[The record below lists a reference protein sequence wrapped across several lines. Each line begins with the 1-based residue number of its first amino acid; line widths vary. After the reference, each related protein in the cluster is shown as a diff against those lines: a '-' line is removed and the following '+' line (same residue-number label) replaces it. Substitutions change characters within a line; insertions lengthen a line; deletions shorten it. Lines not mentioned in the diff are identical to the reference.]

1 MNETET
7 PDTILDAAEEL
18 FAKQGFAATTT
29 KQIGSAAG
37 VNPALIHYY
46 FGNKEGLYRALL
58 GRLFES
64 IIAKGAQQLASSPPP
79 DVAVRALVGVQSET
93 MIAHPSLPRL
103 LGRELVDQ
111 GMTHA
116 GEYVARLSDTLF
128 RRLCELI
135 RGGQEA
141 GMFRRDLDPR
151 FAAVSVIS
159 LVPYFHIARPVV
171 GILLDSSPGGPD
183 EATMRAYGRHAAEFA
198 LAALAARPD
207 EPPTTDTPESGP

>member
-1 MNETET
+1 MSDQ
-7 PDTILDAAEEL
+7 DTSDAILDAAEEL

-58 GRLFES
+58 RRLFES
-64 IIAKGAQQLASSPPP
+64 IMARGAEQLATSPPP
-79 DVAVRALVGVQSET
+79 DAAVRALIGIQSDT
-93 MIAHPSLPRL
+93 MVAHPSFPRL
-103 LGRELVDQ
+103 LARELVDH

-116 GEYVARLSDTLF
+116 GDSLNRLSETLF

-135 RGGQEA
+135 QGGQEA
-141 GMFRRDLDPR
+141 GIFRPDMDPR
-151 FAAVSVIS
+151 FAAVSTIS

-171 GILLDSSPGGPD
+171 GVLLDCGPAGPD
-183 EATMRAYGRHAAEFA
+183 EAAMRAYGRHAAEFA

-207 EPPTTDTPESGP
+207 AATAADPTGSQP